1 MRSALVP
8 AHGVK
13 NEVYTCVMRLVL
25 EKAIY
30 KGRIFGATD

>member
-13 NEVYTCVMRLVL
+13 NEVYIEEITRPR
-25 EKAIY
+25 
-30 KGRIFGATD
+30 GDTNFIFEC